1 MPKRSLTP
9 KRLSIQS
16 KPSAGTKAV
25 MSLIDYLPQQ
35 CDYKLY
41 LDNWYS
47 SVYLAYELLDMG
59 FYSTATIQQRRL
71 KNIFFEHDE
80 KEFKKLPR
88 GSSDVICSKDRSL
101 CLVLWPDNKPIHLL
115 STFLNS
121 EPLNTV
127 RRSFSSCSKNMFFSL
142 L

>member
-1 MPKRSLTP
+1 MSDSDEITSTI
-9 KRLSIQS
+9 LSS
-16 KPSAGTKAV
+16 
-25 MSLIDYLPQQ
+25 
-35 CDYKLY
+35 
-41 LDNWYS
+41 
-47 SVYLAYELLDMG
+47 YLAYELLDMG

-88 GSSDVICSKDRSL
+88 GSSDVMCSKDRSL
-101 CLVLWPDNKPIHLL
+101 CLTLWLDNKPVHLL

-121 EPLNTV
+121 EPLNKV
-127 RRSFSSCSKNMFFSL
+127 SRSFSSCSKNMFFSL